1 MDRSENLA
9 SEYVNSKSVY
19 LSTTQMVNEEDAW
32 EAVEEGYRA
41 GYERGWD
48 DGAGAHKPHAEWIL
62 VRAESVG
69 DLFALQDALKVDSLR
84 EGDMIIFHENADSE
98 FVYTEDDE

>member
-1 MDRSENLA
+1 
-9 SEYVNSKSVY
+9 
-19 LSTTQMVNEEDAW
+19 MVDEDDAW

-41 GYERGWD
+41 GYECGWD
-48 DGAGAHKPHAEWIL
+48 DGAGAHKAKSTWIL

-84 EGDMIIFHENADSE
+84 EGDMIIFHENSDSE